1 MFAINAIYR
10 FLVFHE
16 SLSPQY
22 YFDDLLKP
30 ISCISKKILK
40 YTLLLFDPNDPKSN
54 KCISIHTSCE
64 SSMKWLS
71 TSKGMSTDHLKRLN
85 GHWAWSKYTYI
96 QHYSTLLRMH
106 YADSRDQETRGL
118 LVSLFGLYLLTK
130 DVTTFLMNVAH
141 HIWVFLY
148 CLCLDDNVK

>member
-30 ISCISKKILK
+30 ILCISKKILK

-85 GHWAWSKYTYI
+85 GHWAWSKYTY
-96 QHYSTLLRMH
+96 TTTT
-106 YADSRDQETRGL
+106 YALCRQQGSGVWWSAGL
-118 LVSLFGLYLLTK
+118 SFFGLYFLTK
-130 DVTTFLMNVAH
+130 DVITFLMNMEW
-141 HIWVFLY
+141 HIFS
-148 CLCLDDNVK
+148 